1 VVASISAVVYDCN
14 TSTAKKYTMLTLDQI
29 KAALSD
35 RRIKMV
41 AQATGLH
48 NNTIR
53 DIRDNPKANPSYR
66 VMKALSDYLEV
77 VEKA

>member
-1 VVASISAVVYDCN
+1 VYDCN
-14 TSTAKKYTMLTLDQI
+14 TSTAKKHTMLTLDQI

-66 VMKALSDYLEV
+66 VMKALSDYLEGTV
-77 VEKA
+77 QHG

>member
-1 VVASISAVVYDCN
+1 MVASISAVVYDCN

>member
-1 VVASISAVVYDCN
+1 MVYDCN
-14 TSTAKKYTMLTLDQI
+14 PATSKKYIMLTLDQI
-29 KAALSD
+29 KAALAD

-41 AQATGLH
+41 AQSTGLH

>member
-1 VVASISAVVYDCN
+1 MVYDCN
-14 TSTAKKYTMLTLDQI
+14 PATSKKYIMLTLEQI

-66 VMKALSDYLEV
+66 VMKALSDYLEGV
-77 VEKA
+77 VQHG